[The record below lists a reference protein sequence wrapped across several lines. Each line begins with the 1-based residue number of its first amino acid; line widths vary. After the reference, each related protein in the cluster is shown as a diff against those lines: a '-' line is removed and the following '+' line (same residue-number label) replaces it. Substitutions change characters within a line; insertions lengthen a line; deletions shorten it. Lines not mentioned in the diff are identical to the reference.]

1 MQDEPITY
9 GTQNRIY
16 QPAIAV
22 EVVVTDEKRIEL
34 VASIG
39 APKGER
45 IPPHPLAT
53 KRAIHMDQSV
63 ASDLLKQ
70 LRETFQRMGWPL
82 PT

>member
-39 APKGER
+39 APKGE
-45 IPPHPLAT
+45 
-53 KRAIHMDQSV
+53 QSV